1 VQLRQIMRQKQIKTA
16 DLAKAVGV
24 TESAI
29 LKWQAGRRIPR
40 LPTAKKVASALGVTL
55 DELFEEEQK

>member
-1 VQLRQIMRQKQIKTA
+1 MRQKQIKTA

>member
-1 VQLRQIMRQKQIKTA
+1 MQLRQIMRQKQIKTA